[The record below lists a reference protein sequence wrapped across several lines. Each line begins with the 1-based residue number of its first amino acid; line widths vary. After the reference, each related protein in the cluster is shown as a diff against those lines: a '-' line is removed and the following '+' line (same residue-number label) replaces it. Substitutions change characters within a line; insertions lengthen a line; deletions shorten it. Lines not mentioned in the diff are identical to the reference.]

1 MIRTALTTIRDGE
14 EGHVAPHIGT
24 MSAGIGAILLAI
36 GSANDNGTLTIVG
49 GIVLALGIVAYGVI
63 HHGTIDKD
71 LYGRFDKLGGK

>member
-1 MIRTALTTIRDGE
+1 MIRSTLASIHESE

-24 MSAGIGAILLAI
+24 LSAGAGAILLAI
-36 GSANDNGTLTIVG
+36 GAANDNGTLAIGG

-71 LYGRFDKLGGK
+71 LYGRFDKLGDK